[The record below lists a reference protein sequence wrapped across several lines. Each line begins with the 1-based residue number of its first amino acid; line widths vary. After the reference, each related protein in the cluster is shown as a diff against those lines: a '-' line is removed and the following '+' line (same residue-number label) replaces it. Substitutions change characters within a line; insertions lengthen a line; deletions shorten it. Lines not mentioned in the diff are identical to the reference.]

1 MPILGF
7 RGLLQGIRD
16 CGENWFLVLRCSA
29 LGSFMG
35 MIPGIG
41 ASVIDWPDGV
51 PRLSA
56 TQMPSAAVS
65 QRFNGTGRARPRIVA
80 GLARDLSAIASVR
93 ASAADRRF
101 TLVVGALNGFEEAQR
116 AIHIFSNELPQRST
130 MKGEVLRAYVEQI
143 DAMVGS
149 IVRDFPD
156 HMVVIV
162 SPSGPVA
169 SPLAATPYA
178 LLRDWIS
185 SEDPG
190 ADDGFVLMTGG
201 GIGHPEKQTEDSL
214 RSQCARQAGGA

>member
-1 MPILGF
+1 
-7 RGLLQGIRD
+7 
-16 CGENWFLVLRCSA
+16 
-29 LGSFMG
+29 
-35 MIPGIG
+35 
-41 ASVIDWPDGV
+41 
-51 PRLSA
+51 
-56 TQMPSAAVS
+56 MPSAAVS

-201 GIGHPEKQTEDSL
+201 GIGHPEKPLSASPEDLVPTLLYAAGLPIGRDMDGRVMTDAFTDDLLRRNALSL
-214 RSQCARQAGGA
+214 VRTYEAKQLLVRRGGA